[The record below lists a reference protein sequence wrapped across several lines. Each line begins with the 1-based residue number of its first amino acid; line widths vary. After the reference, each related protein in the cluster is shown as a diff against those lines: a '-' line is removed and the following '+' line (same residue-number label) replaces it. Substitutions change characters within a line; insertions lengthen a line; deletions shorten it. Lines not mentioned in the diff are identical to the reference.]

1 MVFPKSTWAGTL
13 QPDVGK
19 VVPALLIPRPFRV
32 ELSVERPQRAGGRRR
47 RRARSAQLFPFP
59 PKPISPVPTSSGPPS
74 NNVNETTQS
83 RSGSIR
89 NSTSLGGVGNSSSNS
104 LDVITVSRDVIRIVT
119 QTAMG
124 ELEIM
129 RVSPIQVAEG
139 DSVSI
144 TPRHLAITLDLSKFG
159 IRESGV
165 LFKVSKPPQQGRLEV
180 RKGKGGRNAVLRWI
194 NLLIAFLQF
203 E

>member
-1 MVFPKSTWAGTL
+1 MSRNITIGCGDMRCSANSTSCGTPATGGSIPL
-13 QPDVGK
+13 
-19 VVPALLIPRPFRV
+19 VPVSMTPIP
-32 ELSVERPQRAGGRRR
+32 
-47 RRARSAQLFPFP
+47 PFP
-59 PKPISPVPTSSGPPS
+59 SQS
-74 NNVNETTQS
+74 NNVNET
-83 RSGSIR
+83 SGSRDLIYR
-89 NSTSLGGVGNSSSNS
+89 NSSSFGIGVGNSSSNS

-119 QTAMG
+119 HTAMG

-165 LFKVSKPPQQGRLEV
+165 LFKVSKPPSKEDSR
-180 RKGKGGRNAVLRWI
+180 
-194 NLLIAFLQF
+194 
-203 E
+203 